1 LMKLVYS
8 PPSPFVRKVTTLIHH
23 ADLHDRI
30 ELINVKTTALSV
42 AEEARAANPL
52 GKIPVMILGNGKAI
66 FDSRVITRYLD
77 ELAGSNLYSEE
88 NIYDILTL
96 EALADGIMESAVS
109 ITYESKLR
117 PENEQSPSWMEAQW
131 SKVLHAIKA
140 LDDEEFKAMNGEMN
154 MGQIAVACALGYLD
168 FRHDARQWRS
178 GHSNLASWNDKMMKL
193 PALIKTIPTD

>member
-1 LMKLVYS
+1 MKLVYS
-8 PPSPFVRKVTTLIHH
+8 PPSPFVRKVTTLIYH
-23 ADLHDRI
+23 ANLNESI

-52 GKIPVMILGNGKAI
+52 GKIPVMILEDGKAI

-77 ELAGSNLYSEE
+77 DFAGSNLYPQDK
-88 NIYDILTL
+88 IYDILTL

-117 PENEQSPSWMEAQW
+117 PQNEQSPSWMEAQW

-140 LDDEEFKAMNGEMN
+140 LDDGQFQAMDSEMN
-154 MGQIAVACALGYLD
+154 MGQIAIACALGYLD

>member
-1 LMKLVYS
+1 MKLVYS

-23 ADLHDRI
+23 TDLNDRI

-52 GKIPVMILGNGKAI
+52 GKIPVMILEDGKAI

-77 ELAGSNLYSEE
+77 EIAGSNLYSKE

-140 LDDEEFKAMNGEMN
+140 LDNGEFKAMNSEMN

-178 GHSNLASWNDKMMKL
+178 GHSNLASWNNKMMKL

>member
-1 LMKLVYS
+1 MKLVYS
-8 PPSPFVRKVTTLIHH
+8 PPSPFVRKVTTLIYH
-23 ADLHDRI
+23 ANLNESI
-30 ELINVKTTALSV
+30 EMINVKTTALSV

-52 GKIPVMILGNGKAI
+52 GKIPVMILEDGKAI

-77 ELAGSNLYSEE
+77 DFAGSNLYPQDK
-88 NIYDILTL
+88 IYDILTL

-117 PENEQSPSWMEAQW
+117 PQNEQSPSWMEAQW
-131 SKVLHAIKA
+131 SKVLHAVKA
-140 LDDEEFKAMNGEMN
+140 LDDGQFQAMDGEMN

-178 GHSNLASWNDKMMKL
+178 GHSNLASWNDKMIKL
-193 PALIKTIPTD
+193 PALIKTVPTD

>member
-1 LMKLVYS
+1 MKLVYS

-23 ADLHDRI
+23 ADLYDRI

-52 GKIPVMILGNGKAI
+52 GKIPVMILEDGKAI

-117 PENEQSPSWMEAQW
+117 PGNEQSPSWMEAQW

-140 LDDEEFKAMNGEMN
+140 LDDGEFKAINGEMN

-178 GHSNLASWNDKMMKL
+178 GHSTLASWNDKMMKL

>member
-1 LMKLVYS
+1 MKLVYS

-23 ADLHDRI
+23 AALNDRI

-52 GKIPVMILGNGKAI
+52 GKIPVMILEDGKAI

-77 ELAGSNLYSEE
+77 ELAGSNLYPQEKF
-88 NIYDILTL
+88 YDILTL

-117 PENEQSPSWMEAQW
+117 PDNEQSPSWMEAQW
-131 SKVLHAIKA
+131 SKVLHAVKA
-140 LDDEEFKAMNGEMN
+140 LDEGEFKAMDGDMN

-168 FRHDARQWRS
+168 FRHDARQWRN
-178 GHSNLASWNDKMMKL
+178 GYSNLASWNDEMMKL

>member
-1 LMKLVYS
+1 MKLVYS
-8 PPSPFVRKVTTLIHH
+8 PPSPFVRKVTTLIYH
-23 ADLHDRI
+23 ANLSDRI

-52 GKIPVMILGNGKAI
+52 GKIPVMILEDGKAI

-77 ELAGSNLYSEE
+77 NFAGSNLYPQDK
-88 NIYDILTL
+88 IYDILTL

-117 PENEQSPSWMEAQW
+117 PQNEQSPSWMEAQW
-131 SKVLHAIKA
+131 SKVIHAVKA
-140 LDDEEFKAMNGEMN
+140 LDDGKFKAMDSEMN

-178 GHSNLASWNDKMMKL
+178 GHSNLSSWNDKMMKL
-193 PALIKTIPTD
+193 PALNKTIPTD

>member
-1 LMKLVYS
+1 MKLVYS

-23 ADLHDRI
+23 VGLNDHI

-77 ELAGSNLYSEE
+77 EFAGSNLYPQEK
-88 NIYDILTL
+88 IYDILTL

-117 PENEQSPSWMEAQW
+117 PDNEQSPSWMEAQW
-131 SKVLHAIKA
+131 SKVLHAVKA
-140 LDDEEFKAMNGEMN
+140 LDDGEFKAMDGEIN
-154 MGQIAVACALGYLD
+154 MGQIALACALGYLD

-193 PALIKTIPTD
+193 PALIKTIPMD

>member
-1 LMKLVYS
+1 MKLVYS

-23 ADLHDRI
+23 ADLNDRI

-52 GKIPVMILGNGKAI
+52 EKIPIMILEDGNAI
-66 FDSRVITRYLD
+66 FDSRVITRYLND
-77 ELAGSNLYSEE
+77 FAGSNLYPQD

-117 PENEQSPSWMEAQW
+117 PQNEQSPSWMEAQW
-131 SKVLHAIKA
+131 SKVLHAVKA
-140 LDDEEFKAMNGEMN
+140 LDDGEFKAMDSGMN

>member
-1 LMKLVYS
+1 MKLVYS
-8 PPSPFVRKVTTLIHH
+8 PPSPFVRKVTTLIYH
-23 ADLHDRI
+23 ANLNESI

-52 GKIPVMILGNGKAI
+52 GKLPVMILEDGKAI

-77 ELAGSNLYSEE
+77 DFAGSNLYPQDK
-88 NIYDILTL
+88 IYDILTL

-117 PENEQSPSWMEAQW
+117 PQNEQSPSWMEAQW
-131 SKVLHAIKA
+131 SKVLHAVKA
-140 LDDEEFKAMNGEMN
+140 LDDGQFKAMDSEMN
-154 MGQIAVACALGYLD
+154 MGQIAIACALGYLD

-178 GHSNLASWNDKMMKL
+178 GHSNLASWNDKIIKL
-193 PALIKTIPTD
+193 PALIKTVPTD

>member
-1 LMKLVYS
+1 MKLVYS

-23 ADLHDRI
+23 ADLNDRI

-42 AEEARAANPL
+42 ADEARTANPL
-52 GKIPVMILGNGKAI
+52 GKIPVMILEDGKAI

-77 ELAGSNLYSEE
+77 EFAGSNLYPQEK
-88 NIYDILTL
+88 IYDILTL

-117 PENEQSPSWMEAQW
+117 PQNEQSPSWMEAQW
-131 SKVLHAIKA
+131 SKVLHAVKA
-140 LDDEEFKAMNGEMN
+140 LDDGEFKAMDSETN

-168 FRHDARQWRS
+168 FRHNARQWRS
-178 GHSNLASWNDKMMKL
+178 GHSNLASWDDEMMKL

>member
-1 LMKLVYS
+1 MKLVYS
-8 PPSPFVRKVTTLIHH
+8 PPSPFVRKVTTLIYH
-23 ADLHDRI
+23 ANLNDRI
-30 ELINVKTTALSV
+30 ELIDVKTTALSV

-52 GKIPVMILGNGKAI
+52 GKIPIMILEDGNAI
-66 FDSRVITRYLD
+66 FDSRVITRYLND
-77 ELAGSNLYSEE
+77 FAGSNLYPQD

-117 PENEQSPSWMEAQW
+117 PQNEQSPSWMEAQW
-131 SKVLHAIKA
+131 SKVLHAVKA
-140 LDDEEFKAMNGEMN
+140 LDDGGFKAMDSGMN

>member
-1 LMKLVYS
+1 MKLVYS

-52 GKIPVMILGNGKAI
+52 GKIPVMILENGKAI

-77 ELAGSNLYSEE
+77 ELAGSNLYSEK

-140 LDDEEFKAMNGEMN
+140 LDDGEFKAMNGEMN

-178 GHSNLASWNDKMMKL
+178 GYSNLASWNDKMMKL

>member
-1 LMKLVYS
+1 MKLVYS
-8 PPSPFVRKVTTLIHH
+8 PPSPFVRKVTTLIYH
-23 ADLHDRI
+23 ANLNDRI
-30 ELINVKTTALSV
+30 ELIDVKTTALSV

-52 GKIPVMILGNGKAI
+52 GKIPIMILEDGNAI
-66 FDSRVITRYLD
+66 FDSRVITRYLND
-77 ELAGSNLYSEE
+77 FAGSNLYPQD

-117 PENEQSPSWMEAQW
+117 PQNEQSPSWMEAQW

-140 LDDEEFKAMNGEMN
+140 LDDGQFQAMDSEMN
-154 MGQIAVACALGYLD
+154 MGQIAIACALGYLD

-178 GHSNLASWNDKMMKL
+178 GHSNLASWNEKMIKL

>member
-1 LMKLVYS
+1 MKLVYS
-8 PPSPFVRKVTTLIHH
+8 PPSPFVRKVTTLIYH
-23 ADLHDRI
+23 ANLNDRI

-52 GKIPVMILGNGKAI
+52 GKIPVMILEDGKAI

-77 ELAGSNLYSEE
+77 DFAGSNLYPQDK
-88 NIYDILTL
+88 IYDILTL

-117 PENEQSPSWMEAQW
+117 PQNEQSPSWMEAQW

-140 LDDEEFKAMNGEMN
+140 LDDGQFQAMDSEMN

-168 FRHDARQWRS
+168 FRHNARQWRS
-178 GHSNLASWNDKMMKL
+178 GHSDLASWNDKMMKL
-193 PALIKTIPTD
+193 PAIIKTIPTD

>member
-1 LMKLVYS
+1 MKLVYS

-23 ADLHDRI
+23 ASLNDRI

-42 AEEARAANPL
+42 AKEARAANPL
-52 GKIPVMILGNGKAI
+52 GKIPIMILGDGKAI

-77 ELAGSNLYSEE
+77 EFAGSNLYPKEK
-88 NIYDILTL
+88 IYDILTL

-117 PENEQSPSWMEAQW
+117 PDNEQSPSWMEAQW
-131 SKVLHAIKA
+131 SKVLHAVKA
-140 LDDEEFKAMNGEMN
+140 LDEGEFKAMDGDMN

-178 GHSNLASWNDKMMKL
+178 GHSNLASWNDKMMNF

>member
-1 LMKLVYS
+1 MKLVYS

-23 ADLHDRI
+23 ANLHDRI

-42 AEEARAANPL
+42 AEEARTANPL
-52 GKIPVMILGNGKAI
+52 GKIPVMILEDGKAI

-117 PENEQSPSWMEAQW
+117 SENEQSPSWMEAQW

-140 LDDEEFKAMNGEMN
+140 LDDGEFKAMNGEMN

-168 FRHDARQWRS
+168 FRHNDRQWRS

>member
-1 LMKLVYS
+1 MKLVYS

-23 ADLHDRI
+23 ADLNDRI

-42 AEEARAANPL
+42 AEEARTANPL
-52 GKIPVMILGNGKAI
+52 GKIPVMILEDGNAM

-77 ELAGSNLYSEE
+77 DFAGSNLYPQDK
-88 NIYDILTL
+88 IYDILTL

-117 PENEQSPSWMEAQW
+117 PQNEQSPSWMEAQW
-131 SKVLHAIKA
+131 SKVLHAVKA
-140 LDDEEFKAMNGEMN
+140 LDDGEFKAMGSGMN

-193 PALIKTIPTD
+193 PALIKTIPMD

>member
-1 LMKLVYS
+1 MKLVYS

-23 ADLHDRI
+23 AGLNDRI

-52 GKIPVMILGNGKAI
+52 GKIPVMILEDGKAI

-77 ELAGSNLYSEE
+77 EIAGSNLYPKEK
-88 NIYDILTL
+88 IYDTLSL

-117 PENEQSPSWMEAQW
+117 PENEKSPSWMEAQW
-131 SKVLHAIKA
+131 SKVLHAVKA
-140 LDDEEFKAMNGEMN
+140 LDNGEFKAMDREIN
-154 MGQIAVACALGYLD
+154 MGQIALACALGYLD
-168 FRHDARQWRS
+168 FRHDAREWRN
-178 GHSNLASWNDKMMKL
+178 GHSKLASWNDKMMKL

>member
-1 LMKLVYS
+1 MKLVYS
-8 PPSPFVRKVTTLIHH
+8 PPSPFVRKVTTLIYH
-23 ADLHDRI
+23 ANLNDRI
-30 ELINVKTTALSV
+30 ELIDVKTTALSV

-52 GKIPVMILGNGKAI
+52 GKIPIMILEDGNAI

-77 ELAGSNLYSEE
+77 DFAGSNLYPQDK
-88 NIYDILTL
+88 IYDILTL

-117 PENEQSPSWMEAQW
+117 PQNEQSPSWMEAQW
-131 SKVLHAIKA
+131 SKVLHAVKA
-140 LDDEEFKAMNGEMN
+140 LDDGQFQAMDSEMN

>member
-1 LMKLVYS
+1 MKLVYS

-23 ADLHDRI
+23 VGLNDRI

-52 GKIPVMILGNGKAI
+52 GKIPVMILEDGKSM

-77 ELAGSNLYSEE
+77 ELAGSNLYPKH
-88 NIYDILTL
+88 NIYDVLTL

-117 PENEQSPSWMEAQW
+117 PKNEQSASWMDAQW
-131 SKVLHAIKA
+131 SKVHHAVKA
-140 LDDEEFKAMNGEMN
+140 LNDRKFQAMDGELN
-154 MGQIAVACALGYLD
+154 MGQIAVACSLGYLD
-168 FRHDARQWRS
+168 FRHDGRQWRH
-178 GHSNLASWNDKMMKL
+178 GNSNLASWYEGMMKL

>member
-1 LMKLVYS
+1 MKLVYS

-168 FRHDARQWRS
+168 FRHDAKQWRS

>member
-1 LMKLVYS
+1 MKLVY
-8 PPSPFVRKVTTLIHH
+8 PTPSPFVRKVTPLYHD
-23 ADLHDRI
+23 ADLRDSI

-52 GKIPVMILGNGKAI
+52 GKIPVMILGDGKAI

-77 ELAGSNLYSEE
+77 EFAGSNLYPQEK
-88 NIYDILTL
+88 IYDILTL

-117 PENEQSPSWMEAQW
+117 PQNEQSSSWMEAQW
-131 SKVLHAIKA
+131 SKVLHAVKA
-140 LDDEEFKAMNGEMN
+140 LDDGEFKAMDGGIN
-154 MGQIAVACALGYLD
+154 MGQIAVSCALGYLD
-168 FRHDARQWRS
+168 FRHDARQWRI
-178 GHSNLASWNDKMMKL
+178 GHSKLASWNDKMMKL

>member
-1 LMKLVYS
+1 MKLVYS
-8 PPSPFVRKVTTLIHH
+8 PPSPFVRKVTTLIYH
-23 ADLHDRI
+23 ANLNESI

-52 GKIPVMILGNGKAI
+52 GKIPVMILEDGKAI

-77 ELAGSNLYSEE
+77 DFAGSNLYPRDK
-88 NIYDILTL
+88 IYDILTL

-117 PENEQSPSWMEAQW
+117 PQNEQSPSWMEAQW
-131 SKVLHAIKA
+131 SKVLHAVKA
-140 LDDEEFKAMNGEMN
+140 LDDGQFQAMDSEMN

-168 FRHDARQWRS
+168 FRHNARQWRS
-178 GHSNLASWNDKMMKL
+178 GHSDLASWNDKMMKL
-193 PALIKTIPTD
+193 PAIIKTIPTD

>member
-1 LMKLVYS
+1 MKLVYS

-52 GKIPVMILGNGKAI
+52 GKIPVMILENGNAI

-77 ELAGSNLYSEE
+77 ELAGSNLYLEE

-117 PENEQSPSWMEAQW
+117 PENEQSPSWIEAQW

>member
-1 LMKLVYS
+1 MKLVYS
-8 PPSPFVRKVTTLIHH
+8 PPSPFVRKVTTLIYH
-23 ADLHDRI
+23 ANLNDRI

-42 AEEARAANPL
+42 AEEARSANPL
-52 GKIPVMILGNGKAI
+52 GKIPVMILEDGKAI

-77 ELAGSNLYSEE
+77 DFAGSNLYPQDK
-88 NIYDILTL
+88 IYDILTL

-117 PENEQSPSWMEAQW
+117 PQNEQSPSWMEAQW
-131 SKVLHAIKA
+131 SKVLHAVKA
-140 LDDEEFKAMNGEMN
+140 LDDGEFKAMDSGMN

-168 FRHDARQWRS
+168 FRHNARQWRS

>member
-1 LMKLVYS
+1 MKLVYS
-8 PPSPFVRKVTTLIHH
+8 PPSPFVRKVTTLIYH
-23 ADLHDRI
+23 ANLNDRI

-52 GKIPVMILGNGKAI
+52 GKIPVMILEDGKAI
-66 FDSRVITRYLD
+66 FDSRVITQYLD
-77 ELAGSNLYSEE
+77 NFAGSNLYPQDK
-88 NIYDILTL
+88 IYDILTL

-117 PENEQSPSWMEAQW
+117 PQNEQSPSWMEAQW
-131 SKVLHAIKA
+131 SKVLHAVKA
-140 LDDEEFKAMNGEMN
+140 LDDGEFKAMDSGMN

>member
-1 LMKLVYS
+1 MKLVYS

-23 ADLHDRI
+23 AGLDDRI
-30 ELINVKTTALSV
+30 ELVNVKTTALSV

-52 GKIPVMILGNGKAI
+52 GKIPVMILDDGKAL
-66 FDSRVITRYLD
+66 FDSRVITRFLD
-77 ELAGSNLYSEE
+77 DLAGSNLYHHESM
-88 NIYDILTL
+88 YDILTL

-109 ITYESKLR
+109 ITYETKLR

-131 SKVLHAIKA
+131 SKVFHALKA
-140 LDDEEFKAMNGEMN
+140 LENGEFKSMEGNLN

-168 FRHDARQWRS
+168 FRHDAKQWRN
-178 GHSNLASWNDKMMKL
+178 GHSNLASWNEKIMEL

>member
-1 LMKLVYS
+1 MKLVYS

-23 ADLHDRI
+23 VGLNDRI

-52 GKIPVMILGNGKAI
+52 GKIPVMILEDGKSM

-77 ELAGSNLYSEE
+77 ELAGSNLYPKN

-117 PENEQSPSWMEAQW
+117 PKNEQSASWMDAQW
-131 SKVLHAIKA
+131 SKVHHAVKA
-140 LDDEEFKAMNGEMN
+140 LNDRKFQAMDGELN
-154 MGQIAVACALGYLD
+154 MAQIAVACSLGYLD
-168 FRHDARQWRS
+168 FRHDGRQWRH
-178 GHSNLASWNDKMMKL
+178 GNSNLASWYEGMMKL

>member
-1 LMKLVYS
+1 MKLVYS
-8 PPSPFVRKVTTLIHH
+8 PPSPFVRKVTTLIYH
-23 ADLHDRI
+23 ANLSDRI

-52 GKIPVMILGNGKAI
+52 GKIPVMILEDGKVI

-77 ELAGSNLYSEE
+77 NFAGSNLYPQDK
-88 NIYDILTL
+88 IYDILTL

-117 PENEQSPSWMEAQW
+117 PQNEQSPSWMEAQW
-131 SKVLHAIKA
+131 SKVLHAVKA
-140 LDDEEFKAMNGEMN
+140 LDDGQFQAMDSEMN
-154 MGQIAVACALGYLD
+154 MGQIAIACALGYLD
-168 FRHDARQWRS
+168 FRHDVRQWRS
-178 GHSNLASWNDKMMKL
+178 GHSILASWNDKMMKL

>member
-1 LMKLVYS
+1 MKLVYS

-23 ADLHDRI
+23 TDLNDRI

-52 GKIPVMILGNGKAI
+52 GKIPVMILGDGKAI

-77 ELAGSNLYSEE
+77 EFAGSNLYPQEK
-88 NIYDILTL
+88 IYDILTL

-117 PENEQSPSWMEAQW
+117 PDNEQSPSWMEAQW
-131 SKVLHAIKA
+131 SKVLHAVKA
-140 LDDEEFKAMNGEMN
+140 LDDGEFKAIDGEIN
-154 MGQIAVACALGYLD
+154 MGQIALACALGYLD
-168 FRHDARQWRS
+168 FRHDARDWRS
-178 GHSNLASWNDKMMKL
+178 GHSNLASWNDKMMEL

>member
-1 LMKLVYS
+1 MKLVYS

-23 ADLHDRI
+23 ADLSDRI

-52 GKIPVMILGNGKAI
+52 GKIPVMILEDGKAI
-66 FDSRVITRYLD
+66 FDSRVITQYLD
-77 ELAGSNLYSEE
+77 ELAGSKLYPREK
-88 NIYDILTL
+88 IYDILTL

-131 SKVLHAIKA
+131 SKVLHAVKA
-140 LDDEEFKAMNGEMN
+140 LDDGVFKAMDGEIN
-154 MGQIAVACALGYLD
+154 MGQIAVSCALGYLD
-168 FRHDARQWRS
+168 FRHDPRQWRS
-178 GHSNLASWNDKMMKL
+178 GHSKLASWNDEMMKL